1 MVKMFIKP
9 VALVSQLLKYGH
21 TWVTLSHGRK
31 KKPGQMIRWLCVL
44 VQGHGMPF
52 NYVWRFF
59 EALYQEISIVQ
70 ICYTRKKGCNKGISK
85 GIGPM
90 IKKKQTKLLS

>member
-1 MVKMFIKP
+1 MFIKP

-52 NYVWRFF
+52 NYVWRIF

>member
-1 MVKMFIKP
+1 M
-9 VALVSQLLKYGH
+9 SNLKS
-21 TWVTLSHGRK
+21 WQK

-70 ICYTRKKGCNKGISK
+70 ICYTQKKGCNKGISK
-85 GIGPM
+85 GIGLM
-90 IKKKQTKLLS
+90 IKKNKQTNLLS